1 MSKVSKEGFFFIHSS
16 VFDTEQIE
24 QTIKFCIR
32 KLGRDPEKCSI
43 YVNVVENKD
52 GQKFGHTYAWIS
64 DREVFNALIGKNFDG
79 TLREEEVED
88 DEWEEPSLPLEEALL
103 EANGD
108 WGLEAEIEDRY
119 EVSTKL
125 IKLPPIIVPPG
136 IKYKPEQKKLL
147 NVTEDFGFI
156 ELFPAR
162 ITIRSEETKS
172 NSLYS
177 SCLPGWV
184 SEEMLFKFFKRFSS
198 DTIAHRGKTNKT
210 FYYPIITITKNTTQN
225 KWSSRGTSFKAHI
238 NFSPLDKYIAYFI
251 SNLARKI
258 KLKNP
263 NTGKYEMLFFS
274 QSRTRT

>member
-1 MSKVSKEGFFFIHSS
+1 
-16 VFDTEQIE
+16 
-24 QTIKFCIR
+24 
-32 KLGRDPEKCSI
+32 LGRDPEKCDI

-52 GQKFGHTYAWIS
+52 GRKFGHTYAWIS
-64 DREVFNALIGKNFDG
+64 NREVFNALIGKNFDG
-79 TLREEEVED
+79 TSREEEVED
-88 DEWEEPSLPLEEALL
+88 DEWEEPSLPLEEALV

-119 EVSTKL
+119 EASTKL

-162 ITIRSEETKS
+162 ITVRTEESRS

-177 SCLPGWV
+177 SCLPDWV
-184 SEEMLFKFFKRFSS
+184 SEEMLFNFFKRFSS
-198 DTIAHRGKTNKT
+198 DKISHKGKSNKT
-210 FYYPIITITKNTTQN
+210 FYYPIVNVTKNTNQS
-225 KWSSRGTSFKAHI
+225 KWSSNGKSFKAHI

-263 NTGKYEMLFFS
+263 NTGKYEMIFFS